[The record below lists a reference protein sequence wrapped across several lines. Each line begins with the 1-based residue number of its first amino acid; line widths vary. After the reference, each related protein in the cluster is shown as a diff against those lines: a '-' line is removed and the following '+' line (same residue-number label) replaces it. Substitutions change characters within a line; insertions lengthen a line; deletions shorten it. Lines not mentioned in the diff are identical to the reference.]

1 MSERLSRRL
10 PWLLAC
16 ALLMPLAAAAELDL
30 SGFGTLGG
38 AISDQDFTYQQR
50 ITEGGTLNR
59 DSVIGFQLDGH
70 LTPEWGV
77 TIQGKAAPSE
87 ERENGWDLTLT
98 WAFLSWRPTNDLLL
112 RAGKLRMPLML
123 YSANSDVGITYPF
136 AQLPAEVYSIAPIT
150 DVLGLAFSWSWSSG
164 TAEWALDGYGGR
176 TNVDRRF
183 YLRDGLPRYFE
194 AGPLYEETDA
204 NLGGLVLTLYQGD
217 NIWQVGLHRIEVIA
231 NTVDFPQTYPWV
243 SMGPGAGYY
252 QLPNMPWADVPTVES
267 LLSDLLTLSTEI
279 ALPSDFQLVA
289 EYARRVVNNA
299 TTGLDT
305 HSGYVALLRPVKRWT
320 PYVYIA
326 GLRSNQKAL
335 DLYKGING
343 NRVPEFVP
351 NAAVVNAAQRFGADR
366 LVPYDQYTL
375 AIGTS
380 YTLSPRSNV
389 KAEFAH
395 TRSGIASS
403 FIDAPTGEDTGDREV
418 NVFSLSYSFAF

>member
-1 MSERLSRRL
+1 MSERPFRWL
-10 PWLLAC
+10 PWFLAC
-16 ALLMPLAAAAELDL
+16 ALLMPLAAEAELEL

-50 ITEGGTLNR
+50 ITESGTLNR

-70 LTPEWGV
+70 FSPEWGV

-87 ERENGWDLTLT
+87 KRENGWDPTLT

-123 YSANSDVGITYPF
+123 YSANSDVGTTYPF
-136 AQLPAEVYSIAPIT
+136 AQMPAEVYSIAPIT
-150 DVLGLAFSWSWSSG
+150 DVIGLAFSWSWSSG
-164 TAEWALDGYGGR
+164 TIDWTLDGYGGQSDV
-176 TNVDRRF
+176 NRRF
-183 YLRDGLPRYFE
+183 YLRDGLPGYFD
-194 AGPLYEETDA
+194 AGPLYEETDV
-204 NLGGLVLTLYQGD
+204 NLGGLVLALRQGG
-217 NIWQVGLHRIEVIA
+217 NTWQVGLHRVEVIA
-231 NTVDFPQTYPWV
+231 NAVDFPQTYPWV

-252 QLPNMPWADVPTVES
+252 QLPDMPGANVPTVES
-267 LLSDLLTLSTEI
+267 LRSDLLTLSAEI

-299 TTGLDT
+299 TIGLDA
-305 HSGYVALLRPVKRWT
+305 HSGYVALLRPVERWT
-320 PYVYIA
+320 PYVYLA
-326 GLRSNQKAL
+326 GLRSNQNAL
-335 DLYKGING
+335 DLYNGMNG
-343 NRVPEFVP
+343 NRVPDSVP
-351 NAAVVNAAQRFGADR
+351 KASFVNAAQRFGADR

-380 YTLSPRSNV
+380 YSLTPKSRL

-403 FIDAPTGEDTGDREV
+403 FIDAPTGEDSGDREV
-418 NVFSLSYSFAF
+418 NVFSLSYSFTF